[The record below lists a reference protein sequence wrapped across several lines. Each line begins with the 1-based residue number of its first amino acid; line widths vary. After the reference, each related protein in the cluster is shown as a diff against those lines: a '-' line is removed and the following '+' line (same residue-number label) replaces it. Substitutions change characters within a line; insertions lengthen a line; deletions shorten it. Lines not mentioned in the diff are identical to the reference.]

1 MSQMDE
7 ERKFDFWYAVNNT
20 EIVRLPPRHLET
32 FGTTILNYHL
42 VTELMDS
49 VDQVRVRQ
57 GRIQA
62 SQPKIVTPDAYSK
75 TLMEG
80 FGEEAEKYVEW
91 LKQHESQVRVLQY
104 GYKLK
109 QEAFSEHLIS
119 DSMEVV
125 VDRVRE
131 EVEKK
136 DDPLGAVVVGVD
148 HPWDVCLV
156 KLFWEMVQQSAGT
169 NFEQMEKR
177 SLFTS
182 VAGVPQGIRNDIEA
196 AFLAA
201 SRNPALINGLGK
213 KLQDLAL
220 FDEYQDRFFSLVRAS
235 KSGK

>member
-1 MSQMDE
+1 MDE
-7 ERKFDFWYAVNNT
+7 EQKFDFWYAVNNT

-49 VDQVRVRQ
+49 VDQIRVRE

-62 SQPKIVTPDAYSK
+62 GQPKIVTPDAYTR

-91 LKQHESQVRVLQY
+91 LNKHETAIRVLQY

-109 QEAFSEHLIS
+109 QESFSEHLVS
-119 DSMEVV
+119 DKMHAVV
-125 VDRVRE
+125 ERVRS
-131 EVEKK
+131 EVEARN
-136 DDPLGAVVVGVD
+136 DPLGAVVIGVEQ
-148 HPWDVCLV
+148 PWDVCLV

-169 NFEQMEKR
+169 NFEQLQKR
-177 SLFTS
+177 SLFDN
-182 VAGVPQGIRNDIEA
+182 VGGVPQGVRNDIEA

-213 KLQDLAL
+213 KLQHLGL

-235 KSGK
+235 KGSK